1 MKRTAATPLPDFY
14 RWVIVLGGILGLLA
28 ALGIG
33 RFSLG
38 MMLPAMGQ
46 GLGLSYTQMGVV
58 STVNFCGY
66 LAAVLLCGRFVAVCG
81 ARLLI
86 SSALLLIALSM
97 GVIGF
102 VESYFLILVLYC
114 LTGVGSALANI
125 PIMAVVASWFEKKNR
140 GRAAGLCVMGNG
152 IGILLSGRLVPYINQ
167 DIGNWRL
174 SWLVLAMVAG
184 FIAVFCLLIF
194 RERPRPPEAGWST
207 VGGRGAA
214 TVQRTNQRTN
224 GAVFVHCGVIYFLY
238 GFSYVVYVTFLV
250 TSLVQDHHFSEAEA
264 GSVWSA
270 IGLVSLVSGPF
281 FGYLSDRLGRKAGL
295 LIVFSLQLGAYLLL
309 AIPSGNWGI
318 YCSCCLFALS
328 VWAIPTIM
336 AALVGDL
343 AGPERTAAVFGS
355 ITFLFGIGQI
365 GGPVV
370 AGFLAEQSGS
380 FASSYLMIAGVT
392 GLAILF
398 TWFLDVKRG
407 AAPVCLRAVKG
418 QAK

>member
-1 MKRTAATPLPDFY
+1 MKRTASTPLPDFY
-14 RWVIVLGGILGLLA
+14 RWFIVLGGILGLLA

-46 GLGLSYTQMGVV
+46 GLGLSYTQMGVI

-86 SSALLLIALSM
+86 SAALLLIALSM
-97 GVIGF
+97 GLIGF

-114 LTGVGSALANI
+114 LTGIGSALANI

-152 IGILLSGRLVPYINQ
+152 IGILLSGKLVPYINQ

-174 SWLVLAMVAG
+174 SWLVLAMIAG
-184 FIAVFCLLIF
+184 LIAMFCLLIF
-194 RERPRPPEAGWST
+194 RERPKHPDAGWSAA
-207 VGGRGAA
+207 GRSEAVIA
-214 TVQRTNQRTN
+214 QRTNA
-224 GAVFVHCGVIYFLY
+224 AVFVHCGVIYFLY

-281 FGYLSDRLGRKAGL
+281 FGYLSDLLGRKAGL
-295 LIVFSLQLGAYLLL
+295 LIVFSLQAGAYLLL
-309 AIPSGNWGI
+309 AMPTGHWGI

-380 FASSYLMIAGVT
+380 FASSYLMIAVVT

-398 TWFLDVKRG
+398 TCFLNVKRG
-407 AAPVCLRAVKG
+407 EAPVCLTAAKG
-418 QAK
+418 QEE